1 MRNSFFALALVVVAF
16 PTGAAAVP
24 ELNPELQ
31 ALAAEFFQWRRV
43 QQPATLDDV
52 NRVERPDGWVPDFSP
67 QALKQYRA
75 DIRLFQKHLQ
85 GLERTGWNTADEVD
99 ALLLNSAIERVR
111 WELDALRLPHRN
123 PNFWVDQ
130 TLGSLFE
137 QLVLSTP
144 MEAARVEN
152 ILVRMEAIPTTVEHA
167 RISLTSAV
175 RPFAD
180 IALLA
185 LEDVGS
191 KLHEISTALK
201 TTIPEEHFERLDA
214 ACVAAAEALEGFAA
228 WLESKRDSMST
239 RFSPGR
245 AVYLWFLKNVALNPY
260 SPEELLQQ
268 GRQAWQRAVTFET
281 LEKNRNSELPESEL
295 FKSVEAQIEQ
305 SAVDE
310 LAIRALL
317 EERNIMTVPEWLQ
330 HYINQPV
337 PDWVKPIAHMGVTD
351 DLTSETRL
359 SEDAVSYIRPPGW
372 DLPYFK
378 LASAQDPRPLIV
390 HEGIP
395 GHYFQLAWSWAN
407 PDPIRR
413 RYFDSGA
420 NEGIGFYVEEMM
432 LQAGLFDDRPRTRE
446 IIYNFMRLRAL
457 RVEVDVR
464 LAIGDFTIEEAGQY
478 LAETVPMD
486 EATAIDEAGFFA
498 FNPGQ
503 AITYQIGKLQIIKFL
518 SDAKIQLGNEFNL
531 REFHD
536 YLMLNGNVPIA
547 LLRYEYLGLDD
558 EFQRLRDQGPR

>member
-144 MEAARVEN
+144 MEGARVEN
-152 ILVRMEAIPTTVEHA
+152 ILVRMEAIPTTVNHA

-180 IALLA
+180 IALVA

-191 KLHEISTALK
+191 KFYEISTALK

-295 FKSVEAQIEQ
+295 FKSVEAQIKQ

-310 LAIRALL
+310 LAIRTLL

-330 HYINQPV
+330 HYINRPV

-359 SEDAVSYIRPPGW
+359 DEDAVTYVRPPGW

-390 HEGIP
+390 H
-395 GHYFQLAWSWAN
+395 
-407 PDPIRR
+407 
-413 RYFDSGA
+413 
-420 NEGIGFYVEEMM
+420 EGIGFYVEEMM

-518 SDAKIQLGNEFNL
+518 SDAKIQLGDEFNL
-531 REFHD
+531 RDFHD
-536 YLMLNGNVPIA
+536 YLMINGNVPIA